1 MSLESQAIAHLE
13 SLKKDSNY
21 RSLKRF
27 NFSVSEIFDNS
38 KDSKSSQTPTLFN
51 LASND
56 YLALARDKDF
66 NQAFLDSKLFKE
78 HCHFSASSSRLLS
91 GNFEIYSHLE
101 SHLKSLFCKEALL
114 FNSGYHANI
123 GAISALS
130 ALNILFVTDK
140 SIHASHIDGLKNFK
154 PTHFKRFLH
163 NDMESLE
170 KILSANAPLYDAV
183 VVLSEALF
191 SMEGDFTNLKQLVAL
206 KEKFSNM
213 YLYIDEAHS
222 IGSVGANGLGLC
234 AKLGLLE
241 RIDFIVLTFGKAL
254 ASVGACILCNATF
267 KDYFINTA
275 RALIYSTAIPPIN
288 VARTLFGFLHLQDFN
303 MQRKHLNAIATEFR
317 ESLKTHL
324 PLEILGDY
332 NIVSLV
338 LGDNA
343 RAVQFSTKLLEC
355 GYFAPAIKSPTVPR
369 NKALLRFSLCAD
381 MESQHLE
388 NLVKTLQKIANAN

>member
-1 MSLESQAIAHLE
+1 MSLESQALAQLE
-13 SLKKDSNY
+13 SLKKDSNF
-21 RSLKRF
+21 RSLKQLH
-27 NFSVSEIFDNS
+27 FSPSTPFCDSKNS
-38 KDSKSSQTPTLFN
+38 KNSTLFN

-56 YLALARDKDF
+56 YLALARNRDF
-66 NQAFLDSKLFKE
+66 NQAFLDSTLFKE
-78 HCHFSASSSRLLS
+78 HSYFSASSSRLLS
-91 GNFEIYSHLE
+91 GNFEIYTHLE
-101 SHLKSLFCKEALL
+101 SHLQSLFNKEALL

-130 ALNILFVTDK
+130 ALDVLFVADK
-140 SIHASHIDGLKNFK
+140 SIHASQIDGLKSFK
-154 PTHFKRFLH
+154 PTHFKRFAH

-170 KILSANAPLYDAV
+170 KILSTNASLYDAIII
-183 VVLSEALF
+183 LSEALF
-191 SMEGDFTNLKQLVAL
+191 SMEGDFAPLQRLVAL
-206 KEKFSNM
+206 KEKFNNV
-213 YLYIDEAHS
+213 YLYVDEAHS

-234 AKLGLLE
+234 EKLGLLE
-241 RIDFIVLTFGKAL
+241 KIDFIVLTFGKAL
-254 ASVGACILCNATF
+254 ASVGACVLCNAIF

-288 VARTLFGFLHLQDFN
+288 VARSLFGFLHLQDFN
-303 MQRKHLNAIATEFR
+303 AQRKHLSTIATEFR
-317 ESLKTHL
+317 ELLKARL
-324 PLEILGDY
+324 SLEILGDY

-355 GYFAPAIKSPTVPR
+355 GYFAPAIKSPTVPK